1 MKSSKDD
8 LNFSSFFSQ
17 KEGFEERLNLLE
29 NAFDKILNNIASG
42 EESVYTKEAV
52 AMIFEKI
59 NLAKKEFLA
68 NCNLNL
74 ISDTLLLGILEV
86 KYICK

>member
-1 MKSSKDD
+1 MSKIT
-8 LNFSSFFSQ
+8 L
-17 KEGFEERLNLLE
+17 
-29 NAFDKILNNIASG
+29 
-42 EESVYTKEAV
+42 